1 MTAVNESTD
10 ASVTSV
16 VDEREVLKARADTL
30 GIVYAQNIPTD
41 KLRDLVNKKISG
53 GVGSTMD
60 AVEESADEIAR
71 KEALRLIRVNITVNC
86 PTMQQREGEI
96 YTVSNRLVNVRKLVL
111 FNTPEGYHIPN
122 IIYEHL
128 LNCEFTQTYLEPRR
142 GGGEPIRRTR
152 KARMYNIEVL
162 PPLTPEQLKQMAT
175 AQLSKEML

>member
-16 VDEREVLKARADTL
+16 VEERDLLKARADTL
-30 GIVYAQNIPTD
+30 GIVYAPNIPTD
-41 KLRDLVNKKISG
+41 KLRELVNKKISNN
-53 GVGSTMD
+53 VAES
-60 AVEESADEIAR
+60 AVEESEDDIAR
-71 KEALRLIRVNITVNC
+71 KEALRLIRVNVTVNC
-86 PTMQQREGEI
+86 PTMQQRDGEI

-122 IIYEHL
+122 ILYEHL